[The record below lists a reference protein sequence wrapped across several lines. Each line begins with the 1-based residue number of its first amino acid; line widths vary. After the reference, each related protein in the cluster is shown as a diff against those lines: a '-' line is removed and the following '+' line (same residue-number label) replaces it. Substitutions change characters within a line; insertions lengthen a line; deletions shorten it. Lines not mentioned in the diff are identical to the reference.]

1 MDYFRNLSTYTF
13 HFSSMI
19 KRTLYFSNP
28 VYLSLKNEQLVVEFP
43 KETEKTKQ
51 QIPLEDIGLVV
62 LDHQQI
68 TFTQSIATA
77 LADQNAAMLWCND
90 KHMPNAMLINI
101 NGSSTFTEALRI
113 QLEASEP
120 LKKQLWKQTIQQKI
134 LNQAKVL
141 DLMGHDGEPLRKMSE
156 KVGSG
161 DPENIEGRAAAR
173 YWDLLLRKYHVTR
186 GQDEPMPNP
195 FFNYAYAILRAITAR
210 SLVAS
215 GFLPAMGIHHT
226 NKYNSFCLADDI
238 MEPYRPIADWL
249 VLQWLNEIPSFP
261 ERLRTADKAT
271 LLQLPVTD
279 VWINEKQSPLMVGM
293 QRTTAGLMSCFE
305 GTLRKVPYPEMR

>member
-1 MDYFRNLSTYTF
+1 
-13 HFSSMI
+13 MI

-28 VYLSLKNEQLVVEFP
+28 VYLSLKNGQLIVEFP
-43 KETEKTKQ
+43 KDADKAKQ
-51 QIPLEDIGLVV
+51 QIPIEDIGLVV
-62 LDHQQI
+62 LDNQQI
-68 TFTQSIATA
+68 TFTQAIANA
-77 LADQNAAMLWCND
+77 LTDQQAAMLWCNE
-90 KHMPNAMLINI
+90 KHMPNAMLVNI
-101 NGSSTFTEALRI
+101 TGNSTFTEHLRI
-113 QLEASEP
+113 QLDASEP

-134 LNQAKVL
+134 LNQAQVL
-141 DLMGHDGEPLRKMSE
+141 DLMGHDGTPLRKMSE

-173 YWDLLLRKYHVTR
+173 YWDLLLRKYQVTR

-215 GFLPAMGIHHT
+215 GFLPAMGIHHS
-226 NKYNSFCLADDI
+226 NKYNPFCLADDV

-249 VLQWLNEIPSFP
+249 VLQWLNELPSFP

-271 LLQLPVTD
+271 LLQIPALD
-279 VWINEKQSPLMVGM
+279 VWINEKQSPLMIGM
-293 QRTTAGLMSCFE
+293 QRTTAGLMACYE
-305 GTLRKVPYPEMR
+305 GTQRKIPYPELRN

>member
-1 MDYFRNLSTYTF
+1 MDYYRILSTYTF
-13 HFSSMI
+13 HFYSMI

-28 VYLSLKNEQLVVEFP
+28 VYLSLKNAQLVVDFP
-43 KETEKTKQ
+43 AEAQKTKQ
-51 QIPLEDIGLVV
+51 QIPLEDIGLIV

-68 TFTQSIATA
+68 TFTQSIASA

-90 KHMPNAMLINI
+90 KHMPSAMLINI
-101 NGSSTFTEALRI
+101 EGSSTFTEALRI

-134 LNQAKVL
+134 FNQAKVL
-141 DLMGHDGEPLRKMSE
+141 DWMGHDGDPLRKMSE

-161 DPENIEGRAAAR
+161 DPENMEGRAAAR
-173 YWDLLLRKYHVTR
+173 YWDLLLRKYNVTR
-186 GQDEPMPNP
+186 AQDEPMPNP

-210 SLVAS
+210 SLVSS

-238 MEPYRPIADWL
+238 MEPYRPIADWI

-279 VWINEKQSPLMVGM
+279 VWINEKQSPLMIGM

-305 GTLRKVPYPEMR
+305 GTLRKVPYPELR

>member
-1 MDYFRNLSTYTF
+1 
-13 HFSSMI
+13 MI

-28 VYLSLKNEQLVVEFP
+28 VYLSLKNSQLVVEFP
-43 KETEKTKQ
+43 KETNKEKQ
-51 QIPLEDIGLVV
+51 QIPIEDIGLVV
-62 LDHQQI
+62 LDNGQI
-68 TFTQSIATA
+68 TFTQGIVNA
-77 LADQNAAMLWCND
+77 LTDQNAAMLWCND
-90 KHMPNAMLINI
+90 KHLPNGMLVNI
-101 NGSSTFTEALRI
+101 TGNSTFTEALRI

-134 LNQAKVL
+134 CNQAKVL
-141 DLMGHDGEPLRKMSE
+141 DLMGHDGTPLRNMAE

-161 DPENIEGRAAAR
+161 DPENIEGRAASR
-173 YWDLLLRKYHVTR
+173 YWDLLFRKYNVTR

-215 GFLPAMGIHHT
+215 GFLPALGIHHS
-226 NKYNSFCLADDI
+226 NKYNPFCLADDI
-238 MEPYRPIADWL
+238 MEPYRPIADWM

-271 LLQLPVTD
+271 LLQLPVLD

-293 QRTTAGLMSCFE
+293 QRTTAGLMACFE
-305 GTLRKVPYPEMR
+305 GIQRRIPYPEMQ

>member
-1 MDYFRNLSTYTF
+1 
-13 HFSSMI
+13 MI

-28 VYLSLKNEQLVVEFP
+28 AFLSLRNAQLVVEFP
-43 KETEKTKQ
+43 KEANKEKQ
-51 QIPLEDIGLVV
+51 QVPIEDIGLVV
-62 LDHQQI
+62 LDHGQI
-68 TFTQSIATA
+68 TFTQGIVNA
-77 LADQNAAMLWCND
+77 LTDQNAAMLWCNE
-90 KHMPNAMLINI
+90 KHLPNGMLVNI
-101 NGSSTFTEALRI
+101 TGNSTFSEALRI

-134 LNQAKVL
+134 CNQAKVL
-141 DLMGHDGEPLRKMSE
+141 DLMGHDGTPLRNMAE

-161 DPENIEGRAAAR
+161 DPENIEGRAASR
-173 YWDLLLRKYHVTR
+173 YWDLLLRKYNVTR

-215 GFLPAMGIHHT
+215 GFLPALGIHHS
-226 NKYNSFCLADDI
+226 NKYNPFCLADDI
-238 MEPYRPIADWL
+238 MEPYRPIADWM

-271 LLQLPVTD
+271 LLQLPVLD

-293 QRTTAGLMSCFE
+293 QRTTAGLMACFE
-305 GTLRKVPYPEMR
+305 GTQRKVPYPEMR

>member
-1 MDYFRNLSTYTF
+1 
-13 HFSSMI
+13 MI

-28 VYLSLKNEQLVVEFP
+28 VYLSLKNAQLVVNFP
-43 KETEKTKQ
+43 IETQKQKQ
-51 QIPLEDIGLVV
+51 QIPLEDIGLIV

-68 TFTQSIATA
+68 TFTQSIVTA
-77 LADQNAAMLWCND
+77 LADQNAAMLWCNE
-90 KHMPNAMLINI
+90 KHMPSAMLINLE
-101 NGSSTFTEALRI
+101 GSSTFTEALRI

-173 YWDLLLRKYHVTR
+173 YWDLLLRKYQVTR

-195 FFNYAYAILRAITAR
+195 FFN
-210 SLVAS
+210 
-215 GFLPAMGIHHT
+215 
-226 NKYNSFCLADDI
+226 
-238 MEPYRPIADWL
+238 
-249 VLQWLNEIPSFP
+249 
-261 ERLRTADKAT
+261 
-271 LLQLPVTD
+271 
-279 VWINEKQSPLMVGM
+279 
-293 QRTTAGLMSCFE
+293 
-305 GTLRKVPYPEMR
+305 

>member
-1 MDYFRNLSTYTF
+1 
-13 HFSSMI
+13 MI

-28 VYLSLKNEQLVVEFP
+28 AFLSLRNAQLVVEFP
-43 KETEKTKQ
+43 KEANKEKQ
-51 QIPLEDIGLVV
+51 QVPIEDIGLVV
-62 LDHQQI
+62 LDHGQI
-68 TFTQSIATA
+68 TFTQGIVNA
-77 LADQNAAMLWCND
+77 LTDQNAAMLWCNE
-90 KHMPNAMLINI
+90 KHLPNGMLVNI
-101 NGSSTFTEALRI
+101 TGNSTFSEALRI

-134 LNQAKVL
+134 CNQAKVL
-141 DLMGHDGEPLRKMSE
+141 DLMGHDGTPLRNMAE

-161 DPENIEGRAAAR
+161 DPENIEGRAASR
-173 YWDLLLRKYHVTR
+173 YWDLLLRKYNVTR

-210 SLVAS
+210 SLVAR
-215 GFLPAMGIHHT
+215 GFLPALGIHHS
-226 NKYNSFCLADDI
+226 NKYNPFCLADDI
-238 MEPYRPIADWL
+238 MEPYRPIADWM

-271 LLQLPVTD
+271 LLQLPVLD

-293 QRTTAGLMSCFE
+293 QRTTAGLMACFE
-305 GTLRKVPYPEMR
+305 GTQRKVPYPEMR